1 MIRLDVVHIKLP
13 QVIQLHTSM
22 ITEYSTVQ
30 YNTLLVL
37 YCIAVILSVY
47 ICQSCCP
54 NFFFQTLFRYGQVL
68 LCSII
73 MIHYRSRFTFV
84 RQTFLR
90 IRLSSKSFWF
100 IKQHLLDT
108 LGPPVHVLEMYNYVL
123 LNMQYFQN
131 ACFFRYLCSDYCIYK
146 FIKQLKSNL
155 YDVLYFVKN
164 FLSSIN

>member
-30 YNTLLVL
+30 YTTGTVL
-37 YCIAVILSVY
+37 YCCHSVCLYLSVMLF
-47 ICQSCCP
+47 QHL
-54 NFFFQTLFRYGQVL
+54 FQTLFRYGQVL

-108 LGPPVHVLEMYNYVL
+108 LGPPVHVVEMY
-123 LNMQYFQN
+123 M
-131 ACFFRYLCSDYCIYK
+131 YCLIYNTIRMRVSLDT
-146 FIKQLKSNL
+146 FVVIIAFTKSNSL
-155 YDVLYFVKN
+155 KAIFMMFYTL
-164 FLSSIN
+164 

>member
-1 MIRLDVVHIKLP
+1 MIRLGVVHIKLP

-30 YNTLLVL
+30 YTTGTVL
-37 YCIAVILSVY
+37 YCCHSVCLYLSVMLF
-47 ICQSCCP
+47 QHL
-54 NFFFQTLFRYGQVL
+54 FQTLFRYGQVL

-108 LGPPVHVLEMYNYVL
+108 FGPPVHVLEMYMYCLICNT
-123 LNMQYFQN
+123 
-131 ACFFRYLCSDYCIYK
+131 FRMLVSLDTFVVIIA
-146 FIKQLKSNL
+146 FTNLSN
-155 YDVLYFVKN
+155 
-164 FLSSIN
+164 S

>member
-30 YNTLLVL
+30 YTTGTVL
-37 YCIAVILSVY
+37 YCCHSVCLYLSVMLF
-47 ICQSCCP
+47 QHL
-54 NFFFQTLFRYGQVL
+54 FQTLFRYGYVL

-108 LGPPVHVLEMYNYVL
+108 LGPPVHVLEMY
-123 LNMQYFQN
+123 M
-131 ACFFRYLCSDYCIYK
+131 YCLIYNTIRMRVSLDT
-146 FIKQLKSNL
+146 FVVIIAFTKSNSL
-155 YDVLYFVKN
+155 KAIFMMFYTL
-164 FLSSIN
+164 

>member
-30 YNTLLVL
+30 YTTGTVL
-37 YCIAVILSVY
+37 YCCHSVCLYLSVMLF
-47 ICQSCCP
+47 QHL
-54 NFFFQTLFRYGQVL
+54 FQTLFRYGQVL

-108 LGPPVHVLEMYNYVL
+108 LGPPVHVLEMYMYCLICNT
-123 LNMQYFQN
+123 
-131 ACFFRYLCSDYCIYK
+131 FRMRVSLDTFVVIIA
-146 FIKQLKSNL
+146 FTKSNSL
-155 YDVLYFVKN
+155 KAIFMMFYTL
-164 FLSSIN
+164 

>member
-13 QVIQLHTSM
+13 QVKQLHTSM
-22 ITEYSTVQ
+22 ITEYSTVK
-30 YNTLLVL
+30 YTTGTVL
-37 YCIAVILSVY
+37 YCCHSVCLYLSVMLF
-47 ICQSCCP
+47 QLL
-54 NFFFQTLFRYGQVL
+54 FQTLFRYGQVL

-108 LGPPVHVLEMYNYVL
+108 LGPPVHVLEMYMYCLICNT
-123 LNMQYFQN
+123 
-131 ACFFRYLCSDYCIYK
+131 FRMLVSLDTFVVIIA
-146 FIKQLKSNL
+146 FTNLSN
-155 YDVLYFVKN
+155 
-164 FLSSIN
+164 S

>member
-1 MIRLDVVHIKLP
+1 MIRLDVVYIKLP
-13 QVIQLHTSM
+13 QVIQLHTSI

-30 YNTLLVL
+30 YSTVV
-37 YCIAVILSVY
+37 YCIAVTLSVY
-47 ICQSCCP
+47 NCQSCCP

-84 RQTFLR
+84 RQTLLR

-108 LGPPVHVLEMYNYVL
+108 LGPPVHVLEMYMYCLICNT
-123 LNMQYFQN
+123 
-131 ACFFRYLCSDYCIYK
+131 FRMLVSLDTFVVIIA
-146 FIKQLKSNL
+146 FTNLSN
-155 YDVLYFVKN
+155 
-164 FLSSIN
+164 S

>member
-30 YNTLLVL
+30 YTTGTVL
-37 YCIAVILSVY
+37 YCCHSVCLYLSVMLF
-47 ICQSCCP
+47 QHL
-54 NFFFQTLFRYGQVL
+54 FQTLFRYGQVL

-108 LGPPVHVLEMYNYVL
+108 LGPPVHVLEMYMYCLICNT
-123 LNMQYFQN
+123 
-131 ACFFRYLCSDYCIYK
+131 FRMRVSLDTFVVI
-146 FIKQLKSNL
+146 IALTKSNSL
-155 YDVLYFVKN
+155 KAIFMMFYTL
-164 FLSSIN
+164 

>member
-30 YNTLLVL
+30 YTTGTVL
-37 YCIAVILSVY
+37 YCCHSVCLYLSVMLF
-47 ICQSCCP
+47 QHL
-54 NFFFQTLFRYGQVL
+54 FQTLFRYGQVL

-108 LGPPVHVLEMYNYVL
+108 LGPPVHVVEMY
-123 LNMQYFQN
+123 M
-131 ACFFRYLCSDYCIYK
+131 YCLIYNTIRMRVSLDT
-146 FIKQLKSNL
+146 FVVIIAFTKSNSL
-155 YDVLYFVKN
+155 KAICMMFYTL
-164 FLSSIN
+164 

>member
-30 YNTLLVL
+30 YTTGTVL
-37 YCIAVILSVY
+37 YCCHSVCLYLSVMLF
-47 ICQSCCP
+47 QHL
-54 NFFFQTLFRYGQVL
+54 FQTLFRYGQVL

-108 LGPPVHVLEMYNYVL
+108 LGPPVHVLEMY
-123 LNMQYFQN
+123 M
-131 ACFFRYLCSDYCIYK
+131 YCLIYNTIRMRVSLDT
-146 FIKQLKSNL
+146 FVVIIAFTKSNSL
-155 YDVLYFVKN
+155 KAIFMMFYTL
-164 FLSSIN
+164 

>member
-30 YNTLLVL
+30 YTTGTVL
-37 YCIAVILSVY
+37 HCCHSVCLYLSVMLS
-47 ICQSCCP
+47 QLL
-54 NFFFQTLFRYGQVL
+54 FQTLFRYGQVL

-90 IRLSSKSFWF
+90 IRLSLKSFWF

-108 LGPPVHVLEMYNYVL
+108 LGPPVHVLEMYMYCLICNT
-123 LNMQYFQN
+123 
-131 ACFFRYLCSDYCIYK
+131 FRMLVSLDTFVVIIA
-146 FIKQLKSNL
+146 FTNLSN
-155 YDVLYFVKN
+155 
-164 FLSSIN
+164 S